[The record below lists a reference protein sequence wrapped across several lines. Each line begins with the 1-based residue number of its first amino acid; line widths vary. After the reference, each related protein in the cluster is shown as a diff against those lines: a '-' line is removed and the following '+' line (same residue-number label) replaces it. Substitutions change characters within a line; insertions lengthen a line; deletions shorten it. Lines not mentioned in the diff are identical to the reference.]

1 MDQEY
6 DAVILG
12 TGLKECLLAGLL
24 SVDGMKVLHMDRNSY
39 YGGEAAS
46 LNLKQLWERFRP
58 GEPEPTKYGRW
69 QDWSFDMVP
78 KFMMG
83 NGLLVRALV
92 HTGVH
97 KYLEFKAVDGS
108 YVMKQGKTYKVPA
121 NDMDALKSS
130 LMGMFEKR
138 RARGFFIFVQ
148 DYDDADPKT
157 HGAKDLFGNFTYYD
171 LDQLTSRDL
180 FEKFGLEPG
189 TVDFIGHALALYTD
203 ESYLDKPARS
213 MVGAVKLYSES
224 LARFNTGSPYIY
236 PLYGLGELPQGFAR
250 LSAVYGG
257 TYMLAKPDAV
267 VAFDETGVAVGVT
280 SEGETAKAKFVIG
293 DPSYF
298 PGKTKRVGQVVRA
311 LCILSHPVPNC
322 GDAASVQIIIPQKQ
336 LNRRTDMY
344 VFACSSQ
351 HNVCAKGK
359 YLAFVSTTV
368 ETANPHLEIQPG
380 LDLLGAIDEK
390 FIHVSDILVPTNDG
404 AQDKCFISKGYDA
417 TTHFQTTVED
427 VLEMYTRI
435 TGKTLDLSEKEKVEA
450 R

>member
-1 MDQEY
+1 
-6 DAVILG
+6 VILG

-280 SEGETAKAKFVIG
+280 SEGETAKAKVRG
-293 DPSYF
+293 F
-298 PGKTKRVGQVVRA
+298 PNHRVPPA
-311 LCILSHPVPNC
+311 
-322 GDAASVQIIIPQKQ
+322 
-336 LNRRTDMY
+336 
-344 VFACSSQ
+344 
-351 HNVCAKGK
+351 
-359 YLAFVSTTV
+359 
-368 ETANPHLEIQPG
+368 
-380 LDLLGAIDEK
+380 
-390 FIHVSDILVPTNDG
+390 
-404 AQDKCFISKGYDA
+404 
-417 TTHFQTTVED
+417 
-427 VLEMYTRI
+427 
-435 TGKTLDLSEKEKVEA
+435 
-450 R
+450 